1 MMNERANIFSDSD
14 FDVSGFAPAKPAAAP
29 PPEAIKK
36 VAEGAKFTSRG
47 PAPSMPKKQPRT
59 YRTGRNIQLNVKVRD
74 YTLNVVYGISDA
86 QGWVLGETIERA
98 IAALKREL
106 DTR

>member
-1 MMNERANIFSDSD
+1 MNERADIFGDSD
-14 FDVSGFAPAKPAAAP
+14 FDVSGFGPAKPAPAP

-36 VAEGAKFTSRG
+36 IAEAAKFTSRE
-47 PAPSMPKKQPRT
+47 PAPAKSKKKPRT
-59 YRTGRNIQLNVKVRD
+59 YRTGRNMQLNVRVRD
-74 YTLNVVYGISDA
+74 YTLNDVYSISDT

>member
-1 MMNERANIFSDSD
+1 MNERADIFGDID
-14 FDVSGFAPAKPAAAP
+14 FDVSGFEPAKPAPAP

-36 VAEGAKFTSRG
+36 VAEAAKFTSRE
-47 PAPSMPKKQPRT
+47 PAPSKSKKKPRT
-59 YRTGRNIQLNVKVRD
+59 YRTGRNMQLNVRVRD
-74 YTLNVVYGISDA
+74 YTLNDVYSISDA

-106 DTR
+106 DPA